1 MKKFI
6 NSAMHC
12 ARKSIAITRQFWVLS
27 LISTTL
33 LFSCTKDDLE
43 TSKDVNAQSLS
54 NQAIIAETGVLA
66 QYNGLSEQTA
76 WELQQARAAS
86 ARYLKLDNA
95 KKDGYIDINVIKP
108 NMGYHFLKPSLVDG
122 NFDPRQPEILVY
134 NKDMAG
140 NYYLVAVEYAVPLNL
155 PEPSGFTGN
164 NDQWTG
170 DTFFE
175 LWLLHAWVWSYNP
188 SGVFNPTN
196 PLVHLH

>member
-1 MKKFI
+1 MKKSI

-12 ARKSIAITRQFWVLS
+12 TRKSIAITRQFWILS
-27 LISTTL
+27 LFSITL
-33 LFSCTKDDLE
+33 LFSCTKDDLNKAE
-43 TSKDVNAQSLS
+43 DADAQSLS
-54 NQAIIAETGVLA
+54 NQAIITETGVLA
-66 QYNGLSEQTA
+66 QYNGLSEQTS

-95 KKDGYIDINVIKP
+95 KKDGYIDINVVKP

-122 NFDPRQPEILVY
+122 SFDPRQPEILVY
-134 NKDMAG
+134 NKDVAG

-155 PEPSGFTGN
+155 PEPPGFTGN

-170 DTFFE
+170 DTFFD